1 MELPRGT
8 FRSIRKGI
16 RLGDLIGELITT
28 RFTGICSFSLGDIS
42 GSLVFKGGTCVLA
55 KVQDQYGDGG
65 WAETRAQEEQV
76 IDAVLSDLNATQLQ
90 LALEFNKNAYVKNA
104 GGALLSTLVVQK
116 TGAMHH
122 GAEQK
127 TAPTSQLHV
136 EKEKE
141 FIKTTPLTFTGGVHP
156 VQPEKR
162 PAPNSPEP
170 GSISSP
176 QKPVTAPDV
185 EPSPTEKEYDS
196 IDSMDFDD
204 VTQKIR
210 KDVKVILK
218 QLQLEHLTEK

>member
-1 MELPRGT
+1 MELPRGK

-16 RLGDLIGELITT
+16 RLGDMISELITT

-104 GGALLSTLVVQK
+104 GGLTAPPVQK
-116 TGAMHH
+116 TGALLH
-122 GAEQK
+122 GAEREIS
-127 TAPTSQLHV
+127 PPSQLHV

-141 FIKTTPLTFTGGVHP
+141 FIKTTSVTFAGPVHP
-156 VQPEKR
+156 VQPEKK
-162 PAPNSPEP
+162 PAPSLPEP
-170 GSISSP
+170 GSVPSP
-176 QKPVTAPDV
+176 QKPAGAPDS